1 MMNPISADKWYIY
14 FLIVNLLGF
23 MLNVMKTKVFY
34 RRKSSFFD
42 KVSMA
47 VSLIGG
53 AAGTAL
59 AIALTDRKIT
69 KENVWLRIW
78 TICILL
84 IQIFVFLLLKMSSG
98 RTISFNIWGFFKEH
112 RGIFYYL
119 AILNVITFAV
129 YGIDKYLAVKNK
141 HRIKI
146 VTLLGLSLLG
156 GSIGGLAAVYFFR
169 HKTKKKYFTAGI
181 PLMIAT
187 QICILLFLINRNR

>member
-1 MMNPISADKWYIY
+1 MVY
-14 FLIVNLLGF
+14 LLF
-23 MLNVMKTKVFY
+23 NS
-34 RRKSSFFD
+34 KSSGIYAERYENESVLSEKKQLFD

-98 RTISFNIWGFFKEH
+98 RTISFNIWGF
-112 RGIFYYL
+112 L
-119 AILNVITFAV
+119 
-129 YGIDKYLAVKNK
+129 KN
-141 HRIKI
+141 
-146 VTLLGLSLLG
+146 TE
-156 GSIGGLAAVYFFR
+156 AFFIIWR
-169 HKTKKKYFTAGI
+169 S
-181 PLMIAT
+181 
-187 QICILLFLINRNR
+187 

>member
-69 KENVWLRIW
+69 KENVWLRI
-78 TICILL
+78 
-84 IQIFVFLLLKMSSG
+84 
-98 RTISFNIWGFFKEH
+98 
-112 RGIFYYL
+112 Y
-119 AILNVITFAV
+119 
-129 YGIDKYLAVKNK
+129 
-141 HRIKI
+141 
-146 VTLLGLSLLG
+146 LGL
-156 GSIGGLAAVYFFR
+156 F
-169 HKTKKKYFTAGI
+169 
-181 PLMIAT
+181 
-187 QICILLFLINRNR
+187 